1 MVQLFSEKA
10 AEARIGYNNLSQPHN
25 SLFKDLRPR
34 SSTVKIFL
42 HSAIWDARPELS
54 LGVYGGVQRESANK
68 GGVRLLPTG
77 LCAQIELSEAG
88 N

>member
-1 MVQLFSEKA
+1 MSPWFFAKE

-42 HSAIWDARPELS
+42 HSAIRDARPELS
-54 LGVYGGVQRESANK
+54 LGVYGGVQRESTNE

-77 LCAQIELSEAG
+77 FCAQIKLPEAG
-88 N
+88 D